1 MTKRIL
7 TRLDIHRYAVKIG
20 DMKRGDLT
28 KFDGVDLKEHGF
40 YLVVDDKTGKVV
52 FRFYVAPNQRRKT
65 GANRTLLR
73 IKRREHEPSAMVAML
88 DSASLYFVAHDKI
101 KNLFGFSNLT
111 GTIAESAIQMRF
123 GDGEN
128 YTEYNRALNDLFD
141 FEFQPY

>member
-1 MTKRIL
+1 
-7 TRLDIHRYAVKIG
+7 
-20 DMKRGDLT
+20 MKRGEFT
-28 KFDGVDLKEHGF
+28 KFEGVDLKEHGF

-73 IKRREHEPSAMVAML
+73 IKRREHEPSAMVALL